1 MEILR
6 FDESD
11 VPAPKRKSASKGWLA
26 LGLVATLMGVGTAFA
41 SSTITIPTVSL
52 GQGVAQVTNCDGRV
66 SVSPEATGSVSD
78 SGEEPVFRTT
88 SLNISDVA
96 GVGTS
101 AGPGTT
107 EDGCN
112 NQDFG
117 IQVFKK
123 YNNSRPKIGD
133 PEVDDPTYQDSNV
146 RDDSF
151 DISPIK
157 CSDLNIIDIVKN
169 TSTPLDSLYDY
180 KCDESTHTLW
190 ISLGTLSE
198 LNDNALKIGTDFTND
213 IDYVTLVSS
222 AHSTSRFD
230 PRIGG

>member
-52 GQGVAQVTNCDGRV
+52 GQGVAQVTNCDGNV

-88 SLNISDVA
+88 SVNISDVA
-96 GVGTS
+96 GLLTVKGD
-101 AGPGTT
+101 GKT

-123 YNNSRPKIGD
+123 YNTTHEFNLDESP
-133 PEVDDPTYQDSNV
+133 DPTYEDSNV

-169 TSTPLDSLYDY
+169 TSTTLVSLYDY

-222 AHSTSRFD
+222 AHSASRFTVR
-230 PRIGG
+230 P

>member
-78 SGEEPVFRTT
+78 SGEEPIFRTT
-88 SLNISDVA
+88 SVNISDVA
-96 GVGTS
+96 GLGTPK
-101 AGPGTT
+101 GPGTT
-107 EDGCN
+107 KDGCDS
-112 NQDFG
+112 QDFG

-123 YNNSRPKIGD
+123 YNTTHEFN
-133 PEVDDPTYQDSNV
+133 VDLTRDPTYQDSNV
-146 RDDSF
+146 RDDSSA
-151 DISPIK
+151 ISPIK
-157 CSDLNIIDIVKN
+157 CSDLNIVAISKN
-169 TSTPLDSLYDY
+169 TSTTLDSNYDY
-180 KCDESTHTLW
+180 KCDELTHTLW
-190 ISLGTLSE
+190 ISLGTLSS
-198 LNDNALKIGTDFTND
+198 LDNNALKIETDFTND

-222 AHSTSRFD
+222 AHSASRFTTR
-230 PRIGG
+230 P